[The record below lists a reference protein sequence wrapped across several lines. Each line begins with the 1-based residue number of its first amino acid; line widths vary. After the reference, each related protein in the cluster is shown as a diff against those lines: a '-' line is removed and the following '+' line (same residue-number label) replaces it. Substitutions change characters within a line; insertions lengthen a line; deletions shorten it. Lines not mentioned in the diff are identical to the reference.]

1 MRVALAAVWLCAC
14 ASSHPK
20 ATPKVSIPSS
30 VHAGVPA
37 SLLEAHR
44 HLHEANLAWPSDD
57 EAHEDFTASSEVDLR
72 DKVAALAARGRYEA
86 VADQILGDLL
96 RHNAI
101 HLAEDYIILDEYLA
115 YAAAHPDCER
125 DVTIAQ
131 LRAEGQYNGVLSTT
145 IRLARDPGA
154 TRTCISRALALHC
167 ELGLWIAGWAHRVY
181 PESEVV
187 RRCSGHLRD
196 GGDLREVLLVASA
209 VMWPREWDGPDAYL
223 LVAELAAQAFPEPD
237 AFVIAKAGL
246 ANYAPAVT
254 CAPAELSRLR
264 RLRARLMPWS
274 ERLRDQP
281 DTMRIFQ
288 SMATRCRT
296 IL

>member
-1 MRVALAAVWLCAC
+1 MRQLLVVALCAC
-14 ASSHPK
+14 ASTHPD
-20 ATPKVSIPSS
+20 ATPPAALQSS
-30 VHAGVPA
+30 THVEVPA

-44 HLHEANLAWPSDD
+44 HLRDASLAWPRDD
-57 EAHEDFTASSEVDLR
+57 EQHEDFNATSEVDLR
-72 DKVAALAARGRYEA
+72 DQVASLVASGKYEA

-101 HLAEDYIILDEYLA
+101 HVAEDYIILDEYIA

-125 DVTIAQ
+125 DVTVAQ
-131 LRAEGQYNGVLSTT
+131 LRAEGRYDGALPTT
-145 IRLARDPGA
+145 IRIARDPA
-154 TRTCISRALALHC
+154 ASRTCVSRALALHC

-181 PESEVV
+181 PASEVI
-187 RRCSGHLRD
+187 RRCSGHLHR

-209 VMWPREWDGPDAYL
+209 VMWPRAWDGPDPYL
-223 LVAELAAQAFPEPD
+223 VVAELAGQAFPEPD

-246 ANYAPAVT
+246 ANYAPAVR
-254 CAPAELSRLR
+254 CAPAELDRLR
-264 RLRARLMPWS
+264 ALRARLGPWS
-274 ERLRDQP
+274 EQLRDQP

-288 SMATRCRT
+288 SIATRCRT